1 MLLKQWTFGD
11 RVIHAD
17 RPEWGVGV
25 VNSAVSES
33 YEGRPSQR
41 LTIRFDRA
49 GVKTLS
55 SVLANLAPAEDA
67 LARSVEREAP
77 TYAEDGADPL
87 KSDGPSLKDVL
98 LRLPDAC
105 TDPFTTPR
113 ARLEATIRLFRFG
126 EHGGALI
133 DWASAQTGLKD
144 PMTRLNRHELEDL
157 YRRFVTIRDEHL
169 KKVML
174 EVKKSEPLLLRELIR
189 SAPKPAQQV
198 MRRLEQGR

>member
-1 MLLKQWTFGD
+1 MLLKQWAFGD
-11 RVIHAD
+11 RVIHTD

-25 VNSAVSES
+25 VNSAVNES
-33 YEGRPSQR
+33 YQGRPSQR

-55 SVLANLAPAEDA
+55 SVLANLAPADEA
-67 LARSVEREAP
+67 LAHAARREEPA
-77 TYAEDGADPL
+77 YAEHGADPL
-87 KSDGPSLKDVL
+87 SSDAPSLKDAL

-126 EHGGALI
+126 EHGAALI

-144 PMTRLNRHELEDL
+144 PMTRLNRHELEEL
-157 YRRFVTIRDEHL
+157 YRRFVVIRDEHL

-174 EVKKSEPLLLRELIR
+174 EVKKSDPLLLREIIR
-189 SAPKPAQQV
+189 TAPKPAQQV